1 MVEKTGVTIAS
12 LVKIAFKIIRSPA
25 AFFREMPKKA
35 GFTAPFAFMVMMG
48 VINGIVIG
56 ALGLFNIA
64 SNFIFSTGMA
74 IMSLVL
80 YPFLEMAPTPIMST
94 GMAIAAMVL
103 CPMAY
108 AVFGFA
114 GAGLVYAAW
123 RLLGSRES
131 FETAYD
137 CVAYLSVFMPI
148 TTLLLVVP
156 YGGLLISVA
165 LITYL
170 YVLISKEVHGV
181 VVWKAWITFGV
192 IGALLFLIGFGADIR
207 LQEFKKRTAGMDA
220 VMSSTSPDQ
229 R

>member
-1 MVEKTGVTIAS
+1 MVEKKAVTVAE
-12 LVKIAFKIIRSPA
+12 LAKTAFKILRSPA
-25 AFFREMPKKA
+25 AFFREMPKRS
-35 GFTAPFAFMVMMG
+35 GFSLPFAFMVMMG
-48 VINGIVIG
+48 MINGIVIG
-56 ALGLFNIA
+56 ALGLFDIA
-64 SNFIFSTGMA
+64 GNFIFSTGVA

-80 YPFLEMAPTPIMST
+80 YPFLELSPTPIMST

-103 CPMAY
+103 CPLAY

-114 GAGLVYAAW
+114 GAGIVHAVW

-156 YGGLLISVA
+156 YGGLLICVA

-170 YVLISKEVHGV
+170 YVLISREVHRV
-181 VVWKAWITFGV
+181 SAWKAWVTFGL
-192 IGALLFLIGFGADIR
+192 IGAMLFLIGFGADFR
-207 LQEFKKRTAGMDA
+207 AQQFKKKTAGLDA

-229 R
+229 H